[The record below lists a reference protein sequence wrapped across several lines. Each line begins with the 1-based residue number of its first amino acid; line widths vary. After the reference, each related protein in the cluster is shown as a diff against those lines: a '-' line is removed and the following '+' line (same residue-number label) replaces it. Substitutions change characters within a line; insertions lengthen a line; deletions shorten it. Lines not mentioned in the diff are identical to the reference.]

1 MKNIAIITLLA
12 TITAAVPFA
21 KRDIVWTTVTQEV
34 VETTVVTTT
43 IWVDPASPSVAITSS
58 AAPPATTTES
68 ALPDQYFEHSSS
80 SPSSSSPIMSSS
92 NSPAYVAA
100 SSPPPSPSPQ
110 PAPSS
115 FSAAYVPSP
124 PPANPAPTTSAAPQH
139 AYVPPPAPTSVA
151 PTTTSAAPATP
162 AQGMGSVPVQSG
174 AVPAVG
180 VADTSMCAPGSPC
193 SGDITYYTVG
203 QGACGITNDG
213 SKENVIAL
221 PHEMMG
227 PLSNSNPYC
236 GKTVSIKYNGK
247 VANAVVAD
255 KCGDCVSF
263 YRCLARK
270 NNPMANLNV
279 LPYSKV
285 TQSICPRYSS
295 SRSATWVKDVSL
307 ASSGGS
313 TKPLS
318 GSQC

>member
-1 MKNIAIITLLA
+1 MKNIAIISLLA

-34 VETTVVTTT
+34 VETTIVTTT

-80 SPSSSSPIMSSS
+80 SSSSSAITPSSA
-92 NSPAYVAA
+92 SPAYIAA
-100 SSPPPSPSPQ
+100 SSPPPAPLPQSP
-110 PAPSS
+110 PSS
-115 FSAAYVPSP
+115 SSAAYVPSP
-124 PPANPAPTTSAAPQH
+124 PPANPAPTTSAAPTH

-174 AVPAVG
+174 AAPAVG
-180 VADTSMCAPGSPC
+180 VADTSICAPGSTC

-263 YRCLARK
+263 YCCLARK
-270 NNPMANLNV
+270 NNPWLIRMCHLTARSFYRSVRGTLQV
-279 LPYSKV
+279 A
-285 TQSICPRYSS
+285 RRHG
-295 SRSATWVKDVSL
+295 SRTY
-307 ASSGGS
+307 
-313 TKPLS
+313 P
-318 GSQC
+318 